1 MPTDVVRNFIF
12 SLVRT
17 YAPIAAGA
25 ILSWVAV
32 NAGIVADE
40 QTKAGL
46 VIVLTVAVQAVYY
59 FFARLLETYV
69 SPKFSFLMAD
79 VRKGDSAPVYPDK
92 DDTTVIPPADGGN
105 P

>member
-1 MPTDVVRNFIF
+1 MPTDVIRNFIF
-12 SLVRT
+12 SVVRT
-17 YAPIAAGA
+17 YAPIVAGA
-25 ILSWVAV
+25 VLSWLAV

-46 VIVLTVAVQAVYY
+46 VIVLTVAVQALYY

-79 VRKGDSAPVYPDK
+79 VRKGDSAPIYPDK
-92 DDTTVIPPADGGN
+92 NEITIVPPAEG
-105 P
+105 PQP